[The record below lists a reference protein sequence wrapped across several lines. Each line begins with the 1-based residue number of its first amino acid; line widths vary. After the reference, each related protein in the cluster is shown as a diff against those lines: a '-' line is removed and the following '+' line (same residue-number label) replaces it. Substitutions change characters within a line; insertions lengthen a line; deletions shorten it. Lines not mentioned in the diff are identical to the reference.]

1 MWLADWETYYFEKYD
16 SVDNGYNIQRTSII
30 MDAETRFRMGNG
42 SRGKPM
48 SNEHKAN
55 ISKALAGK
63 PKSDE
68 AKQNMSNARKG
79 KYTGENNPF
88 YGRPHTEESRKK
100 ISESRKGKLTGDEHP
115 ARKNG
120 LSEEHRHKLS
130 EAKKGS
136 KISNEHKQKLI
147 QVNSRKVICLNTREV
162 FESVKSASNKYHGH
176 VGKCCRG
183 ETKTAGTHPD
193 TGEKLHWMYYDEYLK
208 LEEKDDNENGKY

>member
-1 MWLADWETYYFEKYD
+1 MEIMKDGKIIYVGYIYRHWIVNDSGVEKSYIGKTIHRPSFRWGNNGKGYEPRAGEKPTKFYQAIKKYGWDSFQHDVLLKIECNTEEELTMWLADWETYYFEKYD

-100 ISESRKGKLTGDEHP
+100 ISE
-115 ARKNG
+115 
-120 LSEEHRHKLS
+120 
-130 EAKKGS
+130 
-136 KISNEHKQKLI
+136 
-147 QVNSRKVICLNTREV
+147 
-162 FESVKSASNKYHGH
+162 
-176 VGKCCRG
+176 
-183 ETKTAGTHPD
+183 
-193 TGEKLHWMYYDEYLK
+193 
-208 LEEKDDNENGKY
+208 